1 MNKWEREV
9 FLPKLAKKSMS
20 DAEFIKVSRE
30 YDRQTHNVTR
40 QAFNDIHGTVD
51 AIVAA
56 HKLEDH
62 ANVRVRVTVSD
73 AYRLTGKWSK
83 KGYLKELS
91 SGPMTERR
99 FNSIMK
105 HVASDNTRKFR
116 KEYNVQ
122 RNVANSIWD
131 ETVH

>member
-1 MNKWEREV
+1 
-9 FLPKLAKKSMS
+9 
-20 DAEFIKVSRE
+20 
-30 YDRQTHNVTR
+30 
-40 QAFNDIHGTVD
+40 
-51 AIVAA
+51 
-56 HKLEDH
+56 
-62 ANVRVRVTVSD
+62 
-73 AYRLTGKWSK
+73 
-83 KGYLKELS
+83 LS
-91 SGPMTERR
+91 SGPMTDRR